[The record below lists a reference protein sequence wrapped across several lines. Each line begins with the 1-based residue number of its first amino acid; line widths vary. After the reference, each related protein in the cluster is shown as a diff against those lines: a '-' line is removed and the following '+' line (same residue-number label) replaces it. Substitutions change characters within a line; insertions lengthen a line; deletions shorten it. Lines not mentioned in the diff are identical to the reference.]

1 MIHTIKY
8 RIGTALL
15 LAAVLAVPAA
25 AGQKTIPQ
33 WNSWP
38 GTIWGAGPTGGDDER
53 TVSEVTASS
62 GLPVLCDLKGQTDQ
76 AHTVQLVAQSAGDCK
91 DVGGTVSDAAQERSG
106 T

>member
-1 MIHTIKY
+1 MMHSMKY

-15 LAAVLAVPAA
+15 AIAVLAVPAS

-38 GTIWGAGPTGGDDER
+38 GTIWGAGPSGGDDEQA
-53 TVSEVTASS
+53 VSEVAASS
-62 GLPVLCDLKGQTDQ
+62 GLPVLCDLKGQADQ
-76 AHTVQLVAQSAGDCK
+76 AHTVQLVAQSAGDCN
-91 DVGGTVSDAAQERSG
+91 DVGGRISDPAQERSG